1 MTTKNRTTKEKLKL
15 TKCWPLCGAD
25 ELVKLKI
32 TANKETDF
40 IKRRETVPP
49 DITNKLVKKLRNSR
63 QKIDSCEIKENK
75 TNEDLMNARLRNDA
89 GHPITALKDIT
100 KAITT
105 SNEETKLYI
114 QPFPR
119 KGSTTRIWFHSQNNA
134 YETLAQFRPDS
145 ARFFGHSH
153 PIRPNSAQFGP
164 DFGPSPHTSQKDLKI
179 SSWGHWGEHWVSIP
193 GALGGGALRGA
204 FRKHWVCI
212 GSPFWKESILRL
224 QLNLS
229 SLPVHR

>member
-114 QPFPR
+114 QPFLR
-119 KGSTTRIWFHSQNNA
+119 KGSTTHIWFHSQNNA

-164 DFGPSPHTSQKDLKI
+164 DFGTSPHTSQKDLKI
-179 SSWGHWGEHWVSIP
+179 KKPFQVSQAGAFREHCGSIP
-193 GALGGGALRGA
+193 GALWEHSGSIVGALREHCGSIPGA
-204 FRKHWVCI
+204 LMGRK
-212 GSPFWKESILRL
+212 G
-224 QLNLS
+224 
-229 SLPVHR
+229 